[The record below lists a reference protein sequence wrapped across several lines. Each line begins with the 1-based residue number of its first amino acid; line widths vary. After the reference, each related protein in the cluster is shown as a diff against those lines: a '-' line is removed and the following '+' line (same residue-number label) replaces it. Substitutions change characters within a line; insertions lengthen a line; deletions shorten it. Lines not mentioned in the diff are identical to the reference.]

1 MMLNV
6 LCKKQ
11 SVVVDQQVVNKENVP
26 QEVRSNM
33 TTQRPT
39 KTSRVLAIN
48 QRSHWSNESL
58 EIVMDAVECGIT
70 SLLGTNKFWGIP
82 VISFSHHLNGKTT
95 SRIIGPMGVLIE
107 EEDEV
112 VVAWVLSM

>member
-1 MMLNV
+1 M
-6 LCKKQ
+6 
-11 SVVVDQQVVNKENVP
+11 NKENVF

-48 QRSHWSNESL
+48 PRSHWSNESL
-58 EIVMDAVECGIT
+58 EIVMDVIECGIT
-70 SLLGTNKFWGIP
+70 SLLGANKFWGIP
-82 VISFSHHLNGKTT
+82 VISLSHHLNGKTT
-95 SRIIGPMGVLIE
+95 SRIIGPMDVLIE